1 MAVASITYNGKRARN
16 RSTEGLADI
25 NRKGRK
31 DSSYMAETADD
42 RNTYTEVEKQRIFDG
57 EFMPHIDSMYNFAYR
72 LTFDEDDAKDL
83 VQDTY
88 MKAFRFINSF
98 QEGTNA
104 KAWLFRILKNSF
116 INEYRKKSKQ
126 PAKVDYQEVETFY
139 NSDNVDENITTDLRI
154 DAVQDMIG
162 DEVSN
167 ALNALAVDFR
177 TVIILCDLEGFT
189 YEEMAKILDIP
200 IGTVRSRLHR
210 ARNLLKDK
218 LKSYAE
224 SMGY

>member
-1 MAVASITYNGKRARN
+1 
-16 RSTEGLADI
+16 
-25 NRKGRK
+25 
-31 DSSYMAETADD
+31 
-42 RNTYTEVEKQRIFDG
+42 
-57 EFMPHIDSMYNFAYR
+57 MYNFAYR

-83 VQDTY
+83 VQETY
-88 MKAFRFINSF
+88 LKAFRFIDSF
-98 QEGTNA
+98 QRGTNA

-116 INEYRKKSKQ
+116 INDFRKKSKE
-126 PAKVDYQEVETFY
+126 PSKVDYQEVETYY
-139 NSDNVDENITTDLRI
+139 NSEDVDASITTDLRVE
-154 DAVQDMIG
+154 AVQDMIG

-167 ALNALAVDFR
+167 ALNSLAVDFR

-218 LKSYAE
+218 LRSYAE
-224 SMGY
+224 SMGYQE